1 MNKNRQT
8 LIAEVGRATQAYQ
21 RATDGFD
28 DEVGRRLELN
38 GSDLRCL
45 DWLTERALST
55 GDLAAL
61 TGLSGAAT
69 TALLDRLEQKGY
81 VRRVRDAVDRRKVVV
96 ELTPDGAAKVGE
108 LYGPLAREGARLL
121 SPFTDAELEKMRA
134 FLLQAAQLVDRH
146 RARLRQPAAAA
157 GTSRKR

>member
-8 LIAEVGRATQAYQ
+8 LLAEVGRATQAYQ

-28 DEVGRRLELN
+28 DEVGRQLELN
-38 GSDLRCL
+38 SSDLRCL
-45 DWLTERALST
+45 DWLTERALTT

-81 VRRVRDAVDRRKVVV
+81 VRRLRDTVDRRKVVV
-96 ELTPDGAAKVGE
+96 ELTPDGAA
-108 LYGPLAREGARLL
+108 
-121 SPFTDAELEKMRA
+121 
-134 FLLQAAQLVDRH
+134 Q
-146 RARLRQPAAAA
+146 
-157 GTSRKR
+157 

>member
-1 MNKNRQT
+1 MTKTRQT

-28 DEVGRRLELN
+28 DEVGRHLQLN
-38 GSDLRCL
+38 SSDLRCL
-45 DWLTERALST
+45 DWLTERPLTT
-55 GDLAAL
+55 GDLAGL

-96 ELTPDGAAKVGE
+96 ELSRDGAARVGE
-108 LYGPLAREGARLL
+108 LSGPLARAGARLL
-121 SPFTDAELEKMRA
+121 APFTDAELEKMRG
-134 FLLQAAQLVDRH
+134 FLVEAAQLVDRH
-146 RARLRQPAAAA
+146 RVRLRKPVATRQKS
-157 GTSRKR
+157 SR